1 MTARAAP
8 SRPGMNALGRRRFR
22 PRFWPSLTTAL
33 ALAVLVAMGNW
44 QLERL
49 EWKRGLSAEM
59 TQRMAGPVLA
69 LPPPPVDAAALR
81 YRPIRLVGRFHHD
94 RELYLEARSHEGRV
108 GLHLVTPFE
117 LDDGRVVLVDRGWVP
132 IERRRP
138 ETRPESQIGGQAAGR
153 VRVTGTIRTGGWNG
167 YEFLRPENDPAGN
180 AWVWMDLPRMAAR
193 VALEGTG
200 LGGTGLGGAGLG
212 GTERGYYLVAGAAP
226 NPGGLPI
233 GRAPGAQQPNNHLG
247 YALTW
252 YALALV
258 LLVIYLLHQSRPEPE
273 PEPEIGE
280 ETP

>member
-1 MTARAAP
+1 MTRIT
-8 SRPGMNALGRRRFR
+8 PGKRRFR
-22 PRFWPSLTTAL
+22 PQLWPNLMTVL
-33 ALAVLVAMGNW
+33 ALAVLLAMGTW

-59 TQRMAGPVLA
+59 TQRMAGPAIA

-81 YRPIRLVGRFHHD
+81 YRSIRLVGRFHHD
-94 RELYLEARSHEGRV
+94 RELYLEARSHKGRA

-132 IERRRP
+132 PERRRP
-138 ETRPESQIGGQAAGR
+138 ETRAEGQIGGQAAGR
-153 VRVTGTIRTGGWNG
+153 VRLTGTIRTGGWNG

-180 AWVWMDLPRMAAR
+180 AWVWMDLPRMAER
-193 VALEGTG
+193 VAREGAG
-200 LGGTGLGGAGLG
+200 LGGAGLGGAGLG
-212 GTERGYYLVAGAAP
+212 GTVRGYYLVAGAAP

-233 GRAPGAQQPNNHLG
+233 GRASGVDLPNHHLG

-252 YALALV
+252 FALALV
-258 LLVIYLLHQSRPEPE
+258 LLVIYLLHQSP
-273 PEPEIGE
+273 PEPEIEE

>member
-1 MTARAAP
+1 
-8 SRPGMNALGRRRFR
+8 
-22 PRFWPSLTTAL
+22 
-33 ALAVLVAMGNW
+33 
-44 QLERL
+44 
-49 EWKRGLSAEM
+49 M
-59 TQRMAGPVLA
+59 TQRMAGPAIA

-81 YRPIRLVGRFHHD
+81 YRPIRFVGRFHHD
-94 RELYLEARSHEGRV
+94 RELYLEARSHKGRA

-132 IERRRP
+132 PERRRP
-138 ETRPESQIGGQAAGR
+138 ETRAEGQIGGQIGGR
-153 VRVTGTIRTGGWNG
+153 VRLTGTIRTGGWNG

-180 AWVWMDLPRMAAR
+180 AWVWMDLPRMAER
-193 VALEGTG
+193 VAMEDAG
-200 LGGTGLGGAGLG
+200 LGGAGLGGAGLGGAGLGGAGLG
-212 GTERGYYLVAGAAP
+212 GTVSGYYLVADAAP

-233 GRAPGAQQPNNHLG
+233 GRAPGVDLPNNHLG

-258 LLVIYLLHQSRPEPE
+258 LLVIYLLHQSQ

>member
-59 TQRMAGPVLA
+59 TQRMASPAIA

-94 RELYLEARSHEGRV
+94 RELYLEARSHKGRA

-132 IERRRP
+132 PERRRP
-138 ETRPESQIGGQAAGR
+138 ETRAEGQIGGQ
-153 VRVTGTIRTGGWNG
+153 VRLTGTIRTGGWNG

-180 AWVWMDLPRMAAR
+180 AWVWMDLPRMAER
-193 VALEGTG
+193 VAMEDAG
-200 LGGTGLGGAGLG
+200 LGGAGLGGAGLG
-212 GTERGYYLVAGAAP
+212 GTVSGYYLVAGAAP

-233 GRAPGAQQPNNHLG
+233 GRAPGVDLPNNHLG

-258 LLVIYLLHQSRPEPE
+258 LLVIYLLHQSQ
-273 PEPEIGE
+273 PEPEIEE
-280 ETP
+280 ETR

>member
-1 MTARAAP
+1 MMTRAAP
-8 SRPGMNALGRRRFR
+8 CRPGMNAVGRRRFR

-49 EWKRGLSAEM
+49 EWKRGLNAEM
-59 TQRMAGPVLA
+59 TQGMAGPAIA

-81 YRPIRLVGRFHHD
+81 YRPVRLEGRFHHD
-94 RELYLEARSHEGRV
+94 YELYLEARSHEGRA

-132 IERRRP
+132 PERRRP
-138 ETRPESQIGGQAAGR
+138 ETRPESQSAGQAAGR
-153 VRVTGTIRTGGWNG
+153 VRLTGTIRTGGWKG
-167 YEFLRPENDPAGN
+167 YGFLRPENDPAGN
-180 AWVWMDLPRMAAR
+180 AWVWMDLPRMAER
-193 VALEGTG
+193 VAVEDAR
-200 LGGTGLGGAGLG
+200 LGGAGLA
-212 GTERGYYLVAGAAP
+212 GTVSGFYLVAGAAP

-233 GRAPGAQQPNNHLG
+233 GRAPGVDLPNHHLE

-252 YALALV
+252 YALALA

-273 PEPEIGE
+273 IGDE
-280 ETP
+280 SP